1 MCVDALKEMRGAE
14 ISQDGLE
21 KDLTEEE
28 FDKAFAEFD
37 HDGSG

>member
-1 MCVDALKEMRGAE
+1 MCVDALREMRGSGE
-14 ISQDGLE
+14 EELK
-21 KDLTEEE
+21 KDLTEDE